1 MNINVKNIIVN
12 YQVFGDGIPVLFLH
26 GWGVD
31 GTIFTNLL
39 KRFANSNYKFIVPDL
54 PGFGLSDDPSGP
66 WNVDDYAD
74 WTVNFIKALGLE
86 NKEIFLVG
94 HSFGGRISI
103 KLASRFEN
111 TLNIK
116 ALVLTGAAG
125 VHAKTRHK
133 FRIKTLVYKM
143 LKLFSKLLLIKKLFP
158 YLEGQLA
165 RSFASV
171 DYRNASPLMRE
182 CLIKAVNENLEYCLE
197 KIDCETLLLWGK
209 EDNAT
214 PLADGELMAE
224 KIVKS
229 KMIVLEKS
237 GHFAFRNQEEEFY
250 NALNDF
256 LISNA

>member
-1 MNINVKNIIVN
+1 
-12 YQVFGDGIPVLFLH
+12 
-26 GWGVD
+26 
-31 GTIFTNLL
+31 
-39 KRFANSNYKFIVPDL
+39 
-54 PGFGLSDDPSGP
+54 
-66 WNVDDYAD
+66 
-74 WTVNFIKALGLE
+74 
-86 NKEIFLVG
+86 
-94 HSFGGRISI
+94 
-103 KLASRFEN
+103 
-111 TLNIK
+111 
-116 ALVLTGAAG
+116 
-125 VHAKTRHK
+125 
-133 FRIKTLVYKM
+133 
-143 LKLFSKLLLIKKLFP
+143 LLLVKKLFP
-158 YLEGQLA
+158 HLEGQLA

-182 CLIKAVNENLEYCLE
+182 CLIKAVNENLEHCLE

-256 LISNA
+256 LISNS